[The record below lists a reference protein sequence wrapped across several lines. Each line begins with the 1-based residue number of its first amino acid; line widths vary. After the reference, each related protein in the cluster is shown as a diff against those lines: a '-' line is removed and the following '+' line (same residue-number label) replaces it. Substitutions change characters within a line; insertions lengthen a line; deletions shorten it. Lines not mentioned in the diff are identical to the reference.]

1 MLIRLLRSY
10 LARYRRPITGLLIL
24 SLAGTMAA
32 LLLPSLNAAIID
44 EGVAKGDTGFIW
56 RTGGMML
63 AVTLVQV
70 GCSIWA
76 TYLGAK
82 TAMSFGRDVRAA
94 LFERVLSFSA
104 RELNHFGAPSLI
116 TRNTN
121 DVQQVQMLVLMS
133 CTMFVAAPITMIG
146 GIIMALRTDVG
157 LTWLVA
163 VAMPVLAFAIFL
175 VIRKM
180 SPLFRLMQT
189 RIDGVNRVLRE
200 QITGIRVV
208 RAFVREPYETARF
221 AGANTELTNTAIS
234 AGRYMASI
242 FPIVMFV
249 MNASSVAV
257 LWFGAQRIDAGDMQ
271 IGALTAFLTYLIQI
285 LMSVMMATFL
295 LMIAPRAAVC
305 AERIQEVLHMESSVL
320 PPTRPVSEMPTAGRV
335 VFTDTEFTYPGAES
349 PVLRKI
355 SFTAEPGQ
363 TTAIIG
369 STGAGKTTLI
379 SLIPRLFDATAGS
392 VTVDG
397 IEVRDCDPE
406 LLWSRIGLVPQ
417 KAFLFSG
424 TVASNLR
431 YGKPD
436 ASDEELWHAL
446 RVAQAE
452 DFVREMPGQLEA
464 PISQGGMNVSGGQR
478 QRLSIARALV
488 KRPEIYV
495 FDDSFSALDVATD
508 ARLRAALE
516 RETADAAVII
526 VGQRVATIAEAERS
540 WAPGPTRNCSRTARH
555 TRKSS
560 ILSSARRRRPHD
572 KRAGAKR
579 PPAPAASCEHEWQRP
594 DSSGER
600 QWESARQS
608 SRATQVRP
616 AGQRWRPQMG
626 PSPPGGKVAALLP
639 VAQTAARTPGTRADD
654 LDFRRATRRR
664 RNRDECTRTED
675 PRHGHRCDLQWCF
688 RKDPAERS
696 HERAGRRR
704 ATRPG
709 QRQVRRHG

>member
-1 MLIRLLRSY
+1 MLIRLLRAY
-10 LARYRRPITGLLIL
+10 LAPYQRPIAGLLVL

-44 EGVAKGDTGFIW
+44 EGVAKGDTGYIW

-82 TAMSFGRDVRAA
+82 VAMSFGRDVRGAI
-94 LFERVLSFSA
+94 FERVLSFSS
-104 RELNHFGAPSLI
+104 RELNQFGAPSLI

-121 DVQQVQMLVLMS
+121 DVQQVQMLVLLS
-133 CTMFVAAPITMIG
+133 GTMFVAAPITMIG
-146 GIIMALRTDVG
+146 GIIMALRTDIG
-157 LTWLVA
+157 LSWLVA
-163 VAMPVLAFAIFL
+163 VAMPVLAFSIFL

-180 SPLFRLMQT
+180 GPLFRLMQT
-189 RIDGVNRVLRE
+189 RIDVVNRILRE

-221 AGANTELTNTAIS
+221 ARANAELTDTATS
-234 AGRYMASI
+234 VGRYVASI
-242 FPIVMFV
+242 FPIVMFILNV
-249 MNASSVAV
+249 SSVAV

-295 LMIAPRAAVC
+295 LIIAPRAAVC
-305 AERIQEVLHMESSVL
+305 ADRIEEVLSTESSVVPPQHPVKKL
-320 PPTRPVSEMPTAGRV
+320 PAAGIV
-335 VFTDTEFTYPGAES
+335 AFHDTEFTYPGAES
-349 PVLRKI
+349 PVLRNI
-355 SFTAEPGQ
+355 SLTAEPGQ

-369 STGAGKTTLI
+369 STGAGKSTLI
-379 SLIPRLFDATAGS
+379 SLIPRLFDATGGS
-392 VTVDG
+392 VKVDG
-397 IEVRDCDPE
+397 VEVRNCDPE

-417 KAFLFSG
+417 KALLFSG

-436 ASDEELWHAL
+436 ATDEELWRAL

-464 PISQGGMNVSGGQR
+464 PISQGGINVSGGQR
-478 QRLSIARALV
+478 QRLSIARVLV

-516 RETADAAVII
+516 HETADAAVII
-526 VGQRVATIAEAERS
+526 VGQRVATIADADKIVVLEHGEIVGSGTHSDLLADCPTYAEIVDSQLSAEEA
-540 WAPGPTRNCSRTARH
+540 
-555 TRKSS
+555 
-560 ILSSARRRRPHD
+560 
-572 KRAGAKR
+572 
-579 PPAPAASCEHEWQRP
+579 AA
-594 DSSGER
+594 
-600 QWESARQS
+600 
-608 SRATQVRP
+608 
-616 AGQRWRPQMG
+616 
-626 PSPPGGKVAALLP
+626 
-639 VAQTAARTPGTRADD
+639 
-654 LDFRRATRRR
+654 
-664 RNRDECTRTED
+664 
-675 PRHGHRCDLQWCF
+675 
-688 RKDPAERS
+688 
-696 HERAGRRR
+696 
-704 ATRPG
+704 
-709 QRQVRRHG
+709 

>member
-70 GCSIWA
+70 GCSIGA

-82 TAMSFGRDVRAA
+82 TAMSFGRDVRGA

-121 DVQQVQMLVLMS
+121 DVQQVQMLVLLS
-133 CTMFVAAPITMIG
+133 GTMFVAAPITMIG

-157 LTWLVA
+157 LSWLVA
-163 VAMPVLAFAIFL
+163 VAMPVLALSIFL

-180 SPLFRLMQT
+180 SPLFRLIQT
-189 RIDGVNRVLRE
+189 RIDTVNRVLRE

-208 RAFVREPYETARF
+208 RAFVREPYEAARF
-221 AGANTELTNTAIS
+221 ARANAELTDTATS
-234 AGRYMASI
+234 VGRYVASI
-242 FPIVMFV
+242 FPIVMFIL
-249 MNASSVAV
+249 NASSVAV
-257 LWFGAQRIDAGDMQ
+257 LWFGARRIDAGDMQ
-271 IGALTAFLTYLIQI
+271 IGALTAFLTYLVQI

-295 LMIAPRAAVC
+295 LIIAPRAAVC
-305 AERIQEVLHMESSVL
+305 AERIQEVLQSESSVL
-320 PPTRPVSEMPTAGRV
+320 PPERPVSQLPAVGV
-335 VFTDTEFTYPGAES
+335 VAFTDTEFSYPGAAS
-349 PVLRKI
+349 PVLKKI

-369 STGAGKTTLI
+369 STGAGKSTLV
-379 SLIPRLFDATAGS
+379 SLIPRLFDATGGS
-392 VTVDG
+392 VKVDG
-397 IEVRDCDPE
+397 VEVRDCDPE
-406 LLWSRIGLVPQ
+406 LLWGRIGLVPQ

-436 ASDEELWHAL
+436 ATEEELWRAL

-452 DFVREMPGQLEA
+452 DFVREMPAQLEA
-464 PISQGGMNVSGGQR
+464 PITQGGTNVSGGQR
-478 QRLSIARALV
+478 QRLAIARALV

-508 ARLRAALE
+508 ARLRAALQ
-516 RETADAAVII
+516 RETAEAAVII
-526 VGQRVATIAEAERS
+526 VGQRVATIADADKIIVLEHGQIVGCGTHEELLATCPTYAEIVDSQLSAEEA
-540 WAPGPTRNCSRTARH
+540 
-555 TRKSS
+555 
-560 ILSSARRRRPHD
+560 
-572 KRAGAKR
+572 
-579 PPAPAASCEHEWQRP
+579 AA
-594 DSSGER
+594 
-600 QWESARQS
+600 
-608 SRATQVRP
+608 
-616 AGQRWRPQMG
+616 
-626 PSPPGGKVAALLP
+626 
-639 VAQTAARTPGTRADD
+639 
-654 LDFRRATRRR
+654 
-664 RNRDECTRTED
+664 
-675 PRHGHRCDLQWCF
+675 
-688 RKDPAERS
+688 
-696 HERAGRRR
+696 
-704 ATRPG
+704 
-709 QRQVRRHG
+709 

>member
-1 MLIRLLRSY
+1 MLIRLLRRY

-44 EGVAKGDTGFIW
+44 EGIAKGDTGYIW
-56 RTGGMML
+56 RTGGIML

-157 LTWLVA
+157 LSWLVA

-180 SPLFRLMQT
+180 GPLFRLMQT

-221 AGANTELTNTAIS
+221 ARANTELTDTAIS

-249 MNASSVAV
+249 LNASSVAV
-257 LWFGAQRIDAGDMQ
+257 LWFGARRIDEGDMQ

-305 AERIQEVLHMESSVL
+305 AERIQQVLHMESSVL
-320 PPTRPVSEMPTAGRV
+320 PPIHPVTELPTTGRV
-335 VFTDTEFTYPGAES
+335 IFGNTEFTYPGAES

-369 STGAGKTTLI
+369 STGAGKSTLI

-397 IEVRDCDPE
+397 VEVRDCDPE
-406 LLWSRIGLVPQ
+406 LLWGRIGFVPQ
-417 KAFLFSG
+417 KAFLFTG

-436 ASDEELWHAL
+436 ATDEELWHAL

-464 PISQGGMNVSGGQR
+464 LISQGGTNVSGGQR

-516 RETADAAVII
+516 RETVDAAVII
-526 VGQRVATIAEAERS
+526 VGQRVATIADADKIVVLEHGEIVGTGTHAELLANCPTYAEIVDSQLSAAEA
-540 WAPGPTRNCSRTARH
+540 
-555 TRKSS
+555 
-560 ILSSARRRRPHD
+560 
-572 KRAGAKR
+572 
-579 PPAPAASCEHEWQRP
+579 AA
-594 DSSGER
+594 
-600 QWESARQS
+600 
-608 SRATQVRP
+608 
-616 AGQRWRPQMG
+616 
-626 PSPPGGKVAALLP
+626 
-639 VAQTAARTPGTRADD
+639 
-654 LDFRRATRRR
+654 
-664 RNRDECTRTED
+664 
-675 PRHGHRCDLQWCF
+675 
-688 RKDPAERS
+688 
-696 HERAGRRR
+696 
-704 ATRPG
+704 
-709 QRQVRRHG
+709 